1 MKTALKKLTA
11 ALPKSDLLKKTIY
24 LVAFAVLYVT
34 ILYVL
39 INSPA

>member
-1 MKTALKKLTA
+1 MKTTIKKLTA

-24 LVAFAVLYVT
+24 LVAFAALYIT